1 MVDKNNRG
9 RDIVKVRNYRDE
21 NFNSNLHIAVL
32 NDSIKLVKYFLSKRK
47 KNINAKNN
55 KGQTSLHLACS
66 NGNEDIINL
75 LIQNGANIDALD
87 LKGNKPFDLLSSE
100 RYKNI

>member
-32 NDSIKLVKYFLSKRK
+32 NDSIKLVKYFLNK
-47 KNINAKNN
+47 KLDPNGINNN
-55 KGQTSLHLACS
+55 LNQEKSGF
-66 NGNEDIINL
+66 
-75 LIQNGANIDALD
+75 
-87 LKGNKPFDLLSSE
+87 FD
-100 RYKNI
+100 YFG